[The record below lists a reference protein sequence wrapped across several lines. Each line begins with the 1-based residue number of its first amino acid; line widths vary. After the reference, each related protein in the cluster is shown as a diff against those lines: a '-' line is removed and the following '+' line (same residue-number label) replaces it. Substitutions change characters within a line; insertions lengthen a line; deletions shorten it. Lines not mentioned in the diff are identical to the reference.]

1 MGHGNEV
8 FILNNS
14 ILSGKKHIHF
24 IGIGGS
30 GMFPLAQIL
39 HDRGYFLTGSDN
51 NPSSIVELAK
61 GLGIP
66 VTIGQKAENIVGAD
80 LIVYT
85 AAILPDN
92 PELLAAK
99 ESGVPVIERAVLLG
113 IINNAHSCS
122 VCVSGT
128 HGKTTTTSMLTQIM
142 LHANMDPSAVIG
154 GKLKSIGSYGRV
166 GKSEYMVTEACE
178 FKDHFLQL
186 RPAVAVVLNIDR
198 DHMDYFHTMER
209 LKDSFEIFM
218 RSAARAIVVNGD
230 DANTMEVVR
239 RLNRPYVTFGRGE
252 NSDYRISQSRRYP
265 GVHQSF
271 VLSYKNTLL
280 GELHLY
286 IPGEHNQLNAAAAV
300 AAAMEIGIPFG
311 ECAAGLAQFSGSG
324 RRFEVLA
331 KINGVT
337 IADDYAHH
345 PAELTATLSTAKD
358 LDFKRVWA
366 VHQPFTYSRTKLLLE
381 DFAKALRIAD
391 KVTLTEIMGSRE
403 TNDDYHIY
411 SSDLAAL
418 IPGSEWY
425 SSFDQV
431 AQAVAGNA
439 KAGDLIITLGC
450 GDVYKVA
457 QKIIDLLSEKKCSL

>member
-1 MGHGNEV
+1 M
-8 FILNNS
+8 NNS
-14 ILSGKKHIHF
+14 ILNGKKHIHF

-66 VTIGQKAENIVGAD
+66 VTIGQKAENIAGAD

-92 PELLAAK
+92 PELLAAQ
-99 ESGVPVIERAVLLG
+99 ESGVPLIERAVLLG
-113 IINNAHSCS
+113 IVNNSHSCS

-128 HGKTTTTSMLTQIM
+128 HGKTTASSMLTQIM
-142 LHANMDPSAVIG
+142 LHAKMDPSAVIG

-209 LKDSFEIFM
+209 LKNSFETFM
-218 RSAARAIVVNGD
+218 RSATRAVVVNGD
-230 DANTMEVVR
+230 DENTMEVVR
-239 RLNRPYVTFGRGE
+239 RTERPYVTFGRGE
-252 NSDYRISQSRRYP
+252 GCDYRISQSRKYP
-265 GVHQSF
+265 GIHQSF
-271 VLSYKNTLL
+271 VLSHKNTLL

-300 AAAMEIGIPFG
+300 AAAMEIGVPFC

-331 KINGVT
+331 KINGITV
-337 IADDYAHH
+337 ADDYAHH
-345 PAELTATLSTAKD
+345 PAELAATLTTAKG

-366 VHQPFTYSRTKLLLE
+366 VHQPFTYSRTKLLLN
-381 DFAKALRIAD
+381 DFAKALQIAD
-391 KVTLTEIMGSRE
+391 RVTLTEIMGSRE

-411 SSDLAAL
+411 SADLAAL
-418 IPGSEWY
+418 IPDCEWY
-425 SSFDQV
+425 DSFDKV
-431 AQAVAGNA
+431 AQTVAENA

-457 QKIIDLLSEKKCSL
+457 QKIIDLLTQK